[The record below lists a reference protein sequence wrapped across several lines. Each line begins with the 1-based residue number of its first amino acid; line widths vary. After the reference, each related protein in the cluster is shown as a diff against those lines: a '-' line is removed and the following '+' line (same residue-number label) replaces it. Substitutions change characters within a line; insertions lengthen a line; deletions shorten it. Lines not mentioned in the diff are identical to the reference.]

1 MVRAGWLVVS
11 VILAAALGAQV
22 AEAEIRIGVAGPMT
36 GAYAWFGE
44 QYQRG
49 TELAVEDLNATG
61 GVLGQQVRLIVAD
74 DFCDPDQAV
83 AAAQKLVSDGVVF
96 VAGHW
101 CSHSAIPGSKVYEEA
116 KILMI
121 APGAI
126 SAKLTDEGGPN
137 VFRVCG
143 RDDRQGAKV
152 ADYLAD
158 HWAGNNIAI
167 LDDGTI
173 FGTGL
178 ANGAR
183 RRLQER
189 GVHAALDEAYIPG
202 QTEYSALAS
211 KMQGAGIDVFFVG
224 GYHRDTGLIFRQAR
238 DRGYGLALIAN
249 SAMATADFPMIT
261 GPGLGGTLM
270 VAAADM
276 RTSPR
281 AADVVARFRAQG
293 YDPPGFTLYAY
304 AAVQVWAQA
313 ATAAG
318 SLDLDRVIEVMH
330 NRQFDT
336 VLGRI
341 GFDAKGDVTGFEPWQ
356 WYVWQA
362 DGTYVPLEQR
372 AALEPRQ
379 VGVLPRGVPQN
390 SGAAQEG

>member
-1 MVRAGWLVVS
+1 MVRRRLVALALMLSAILCARAAG
-11 VILAAALGAQV
+11 
-22 AEAEIRIGVAGPMT
+22 AEILIATAGPMT

-49 TELAVEDLNATG
+49 TGLAVAELNAAG
-61 GVLGQQVRLIVAD
+61 GVLGQRVELIVGD

-83 AAAQKLVSDGVVF
+83 ALARKLISDGVAF

-101 CSHSAIPGSKVYEEA
+101 CSHSAIPASKIYQEA
-116 KILMI
+116 GILMI

-143 RDDRQGAKV
+143 RDDRQATKV

-158 HWAGNNIAI
+158 HRSGKKIAI
-167 LDDGTI
+167 LDDGTT

-178 ANGAR
+178 ADGVQ
-183 RRLQER
+183 RRLHER
-189 GVHAALDEAYIPG
+189 GQRVAVDAAYTPGEA
-202 QTEYSALAS
+202 EYSALAS
-211 KMQGAGIDVFFVG
+211 KLQAAGVDVMFVG
-224 GYHRDTGLIFRQAR
+224 GYHRETGLIFREAR
-238 DRGYGLALIAN
+238 DRGYDLELFAN

-276 RTSPR
+276 RTSPQ
-281 AADVVARFRAQG
+281 AAEVVARFRAQG

-313 ATAAG
+313 VEAAG
-318 SLDLDRVIEVMH
+318 SLDFDAVIEAMH
-330 NRQFDT
+330 SRQFDT

-362 DGTYVPLEQR
+362 DGTYLPLEPSS
-372 AALEPRQ
+372 AD
-379 VGVLPRGVPQN
+379 
-390 SGAAQEG
+390 